1 MFQFRNLYIQSNPK
15 KLRNIYRKR
24 LQNLKRDMHLLTK
37 WVEILKRKEKRG
49 KSFKY
54 KILASN
60 FLRYYSIKNFFDTIH
75 WIGNTGIRIID

>member
-15 KLRNIYRKR
+15 KLRNDKYISEEITKFE
-24 LQNLKRDMHLLTK
+24 MHLLTK
-37 WVEILKRKEKRG
+37 WVEILKRKEKGG

-60 FLRYYSIKNFFDTIH
+60 FLRYYKKFFDTIH